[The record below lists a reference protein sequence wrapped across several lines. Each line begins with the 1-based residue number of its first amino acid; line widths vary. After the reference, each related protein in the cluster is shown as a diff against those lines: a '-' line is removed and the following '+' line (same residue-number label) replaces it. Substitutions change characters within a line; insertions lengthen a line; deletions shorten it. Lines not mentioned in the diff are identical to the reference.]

1 MVSVTEL
8 EKLVNRLT
16 EQSQIAESQRAQ
28 LAMRLSANNRDEE
41 TQRLLARTEL
51 GLRDVKTALRELE
64 GEKEKL
70 VAARCDLGVTKA
82 KAGDRK
88 RGDRKR
94 PRYVEG
100 AYQKQNGK
108 WANKNMFPGR
118 EFDDLDAYRAAK
130 KQRAEQRA
138 TYSAQLNAW
147 SNPGKI
153 RE

>member
-1 MVSVTEL
+1 MATFRAASLVSVTEL

-70 VAARCDLGVTKA
+70 VAAR
-82 KAGDRK
+82 
-88 RGDRKR
+88 
-94 PRYVEG
+94 E
-100 AYQKQNGK
+100 
-108 WANKNMFPGR
+108 
-118 EFDDLDAYRAAK
+118 AAK
-130 KQRAEQRA
+130 QAKEAARNVAIL
-138 TYSAQLNAW
+138 YV
-147 SNPGKI
+147 
-153 RE
+153 

>member
-1 MVSVTEL
+1 MATFRAASLVSVTEL

-70 VAARCDLGVTKA
+70 VAAR
-82 KAGDRK
+82 
-88 RGDRKR
+88 
-94 PRYVEG
+94 E
-100 AYQKQNGK
+100 
-108 WANKNMFPGR
+108 
-118 EFDDLDAYRAAK
+118 AAK
-130 KQRAEQRA
+130 QAKDLEDWALWRGWLV
-138 TYSAQLNAW
+138 TNLKDS
-147 SNPGKI
+147 GKERTLGWI
-153 RE
+153 KRLGFKPPKRLTNHITD